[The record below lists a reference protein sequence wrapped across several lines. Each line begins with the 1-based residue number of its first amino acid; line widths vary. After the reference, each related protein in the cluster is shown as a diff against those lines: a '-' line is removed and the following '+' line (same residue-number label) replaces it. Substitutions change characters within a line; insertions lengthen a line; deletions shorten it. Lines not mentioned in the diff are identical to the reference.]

1 MAKATKKKRTVAQEV
16 DDAAKALQKYV
27 RLKAADDNGY
37 CQCVTCGV
45 VRKWNDR
52 MQGGHFYG
60 RRHLVFKLFEEN
72 IHPQCS
78 GCNMYGMKTTKIQ
91 EAYRIY
97 MEDTYGTRRIRAM
110 QKLAWRAAPKL
121 NLQEVIEFRREIL
134 RKISKELQR
143 IGNDNTFLDYIC

>member
-1 MAKATKKKRTVAQEV
+1 
-16 DDAAKALQKYV
+16 
-27 RLKAADDNGY
+27 
-37 CQCVTCGV
+37 
-45 VRKWNDR
+45 
-52 MQGGHFYG
+52 
-60 RRHLVFKLFEEN
+60 
-72 IHPQCS
+72 
-78 GCNMYGMKTTKIQ
+78 MYGMKTTKIQ

-110 QKLAWRAAPKL
+110 QKLAWRSAPKL